1 METSVVMRLPGSA
14 RHAAW
19 LVLVALL
26 SACADLLGPPVVFG
40 TATYDEQVAL
50 PANARLEVTLVELS
64 RDGSTAEAIAN
75 TSVDDPSNP
84 PVRFAIAY
92 DPKRIDDKR
101 RYAVEATVKVGERVL
116 YRSTERVPV
125 LTDELTPPK
134 VVILL
139 RRLPPP
145 PPPPPTTRM
154 TPAERAVAA
163 IRTRLDKLEKI
174 TGSYTVGD
182 TDATYEA
189 FLDGDTLIAM
199 REARKLGGLGTA
211 QVTFYYREGLL
222 VAYEE
227 EATHIAPPSSPTPG
241 RTTRSSLYLEF
252 TGGRYSKGRKIV
264 NGTPG
269 QPAEREIRDAV
280 TEGQTAR
287 DRLIADAAAGRT
299 STGLGPLRFGCADGG
314 EFFVT
319 FSRDPLRAVVSA
331 VGHPSAVLL
340 PMPIRAGFRFVD
352 GRTELRGMGREVSM
366 RWDGAQAV
374 HCSATSP

>member
-1 METSVVMRLPGSA
+1 MRFFVVA
-14 RHAAW
+14 RYAA
-19 LVLVALL
+19 LILLAASL

-40 TATYDEQVAL
+40 TVTYEEQGTL

-64 RDGSTAEAIAN
+64 RDGGTAETIAN
-75 TSVDDPSNP
+75 TAVDDPSNP

-92 DPKRIDDKR
+92 DPKRIDEER
-101 RYAVEATVKVGERVL
+101 RHAVEAVIRVGDRVL
-116 YRSTERVPV
+116 YRSTTRVPV
-125 LTDELTPPK
+125 LTQELPPPK
-134 VVILL
+134 IVIILH
-139 RRLPPP
+139 RVPPP
-145 PPPPPTTRM
+145 PPPPPTTRLS
-154 TPAERAVAA
+154 PAERAVAA
-163 IRTRLDKLEKI
+163 IRARLDKLEKI
-174 TGSYTVGD
+174 TGSYTAGD
-182 TDATYEA
+182 MDATYEA
-189 FLDGDTLIAM
+189 FMDGDTLIAM

-227 EATHIAPPSSPTPG
+227 DATRIAPPSSPTPG
-241 RTTRSSLYLEF
+241 RTTKSTLYLEF
-252 TGGRYSKGRKIV
+252 TGGRYSKGRKVV
-264 NGTPG
+264 NGTAG

-299 STGLGPLRFGCADGG
+299 STGLGPLRFGCADGS

-352 GRTELRGMGREVSM
+352 GRTELRGMGREVSI

-374 HCSATSP
+374 HCSASAP